1 MDAIDKK
8 ILKILQKNARTPN
21 SDIAKKLKMAASS
34 IWERIKKLEDKKII
48 TQYSVVLNH
57 KALNQNVLAF
67 VIIALNSANWSEE
80 FEAEMLKIKHIEE
93 LHEIIGEDSYIAK
106 IRARDIDQL
115 SDILK
120 NKVGKIKVVKSTKTT
135 ISVSEVKYESNVG

>member
-8 ILKILQKNARTPN
+8 IIKILQKNARTPN

-48 TQYSVVLNH
+48 SQYTVLLNH
-57 KALNQNVLAF
+57 KAINQNVLAF
-67 VIIALNSANWSEE
+67 VIIALHSANWSEE
-80 FEAEMLKIKHIEE
+80 FEAEMLKIKNIEE

-120 NKVGKIKVVKSTKTT
+120 NKIGKIEVVKSTKTT
-135 ISVSEVKYESNVG
+135 ISVGEVRYESSLG

>member
-1 MDAIDKK
+1 MDTIDKK
-8 ILKILQKNARTPN
+8 IIEILQKNARTPK

-48 TQYSVVLNH
+48 NHYSVVLNH

-67 VIIALNSANWSEE
+67 VTIAINSANWSEE

-106 IRARDIDQL
+106 IRARDIEQL

-120 NKVGKIKVVKSTKTT
+120 NKIGKIEVVKSTKTT
-135 ISVSEVKYESNVG
+135 ISVSDVKNLN

>member
-34 IWERIKKLEDKKII
+34 IWERIKKLEDKNII

-135 ISVSEVKYESNVG
+135 ISVSEVRYESNVG

>member
-34 IWERIKKLEDKKII
+34 IWERIKKLEDKNII

>member
-8 ILKILQKNARTPN
+8 ILQILQKNSRTPN

-48 TQYSVVLNH
+48 NQYSVVLNH
-57 KALNQNVLAF
+57 KALNQNILAF
-67 VIIALNSANWSEE
+67 VTIALHSANWSEE
-80 FEAEMLKIKHIEE
+80 FEKEMLKIKHIEE

-115 SDILK
+115 SNILK
-120 NKVGKIKVVKSTKTT
+120 NKIGKIEVVKSTKTT
-135 ISVSEVKYESNVG
+135 ISVSEVRYESSLG